1 MAGDPGIGRLGDPIL
16 DTATGPSWGAGAS
29 AGGWRVLRLVLLGCW
44 LTSVVIGVAVG
55 ERTSSFQRLESDVA
69 AGHVDLVRVAG
80 SLPSHGRGFS
90 VVEVH
95 WRRGLVGYQTNV
107 VEARPPKPEGRPSR
121 WDATAVIPEGVGARL
136 AAIRPGVRVVAVP
149 RSTSSFSV
157 LGWQLPGWMGFAAL
171 FLWLAVVF
179 LLGNGPRP
187 WRATRW
193 AWFWLVVAAAPVGV
207 PAFLILSGP
216 APPLPAPHI
225 GARRLTGGWAFLLAA
240 VISSALK

>member
-44 LTSVVIGVAVG
+44 LASVVIGVAVG

-80 SLPSHGRGFS
+80 GLPPHGTGFS

-95 WRRGLVGYQTNV
+95 WRRVLFGYQTTV
-107 VEARPPKPEGRPSR
+107 VEARPPKRAHASR
-121 WDATAVIPEGVGARL
+121 WGATSVIPEGVGARL
-136 AAIRPGVRVVAVP
+136 AAIRPGVRVMAVS
-149 RSTSSFSV
+149 RSGSSFTV
-157 LGWQLPGWMGFAAL
+157 LGWQVPAWMGVAAL
-171 FLWLAVVF
+171 LLWLAVVF